1 MSDIDI
7 VTAETQSSQTETK
20 TPFMLYVDSQKSGRN
35 YNELRE
41 DYVNLSMD
49 QQYEWIVKAV
59 ELAPDSI
66 EECLTKDELRI
77 YRGQLKQTSSAYNL
91 FVKDMFDKIKHKTN
105 STPGIFT
112 EIGRLW
118 KELDAN
124 KKAKYVETA
133 AKVSWLERLFS
144 GIWFLEQKLKK
155 RIRFYSNRWKRK
167 QSKNRRN
174 SMNAMA

>member
-1 MSDIDI
+1 MDMSDIDTT
-7 VTAETQSSQTETK
+7 VAETQSPSTEAK
-20 TPFMLYVDSQKSGRN
+20 TPFMLYVDSQHSERN

-41 DYVNLSMD
+41 DYANLSAD
-49 QQYEWIVKAV
+49 QQYEWILKAA

-105 STPGIFT
+105 NTPGIFT

-124 KKAKYVETA
+124 KRAKYEETA
-133 AKVSWLERLFS
+133 AEVS
-144 GIWFLEQKLKK
+144 QK
-155 RIRFYSNRWKRK
+155 
-167 QSKNRRN
+167 
-174 SMNAMA
+174 